1 MIQDRPTFVPPSKE
15 KNKSHNSKIF
25 KYLKTLIFYQTRHA
39 FYFFKYFFKV
49 FNSGFKEKHPK
60 KIKSIFSIFIL
71 CLNNEKREKKKNF
84 YLMTR
89 SFISDRTIIISD
101 KNCV

>member
-39 FYFFKYFFKV
+39 FYF
-49 FNSGFKEKHPK
+49 
-60 KIKSIFSIFIL
+60 L
-71 CLNNEKREKKKNF
+71 
-84 YLMTR
+84 
-89 SFISDRTIIISD
+89 
-101 KNCV
+101 

>member
-39 FYFFKYFFKV
+39 FYFLMNVFLRSSILGSKRSTQKKLNRFFP
-49 FNSGFKEKHPK
+49 F
-60 KIKSIFSIFIL
+60 L
-71 CLNNEKREKKKNF
+71 F
-84 YLMTR
+84 Y
-89 SFISDRTIIISD
+89 
-101 KNCV
+101 V